1 MLYVERARL
10 IKESS
15 LGQLSAID
23 DNLELSAEEKMRLK
37 LEAETAA
44 ASAAVKEWVRL
55 IPQVLNF
62 RLTSCNLLYLKLNIL
77 FHII

>member
-23 DNLELSAEEKMRLK
+23 ENQDLSAEEKMRLK

-55 IPQVLNF
+55 MSP
-62 RLTSCNLLYLKLNIL
+62 
-77 FHII
+77 

>member
-55 IPQVLNF
+55 MSPWFMLNEPI
-62 RLTSCNLLYLKLNIL
+62 IL
-77 FHII
+77 FGVLI